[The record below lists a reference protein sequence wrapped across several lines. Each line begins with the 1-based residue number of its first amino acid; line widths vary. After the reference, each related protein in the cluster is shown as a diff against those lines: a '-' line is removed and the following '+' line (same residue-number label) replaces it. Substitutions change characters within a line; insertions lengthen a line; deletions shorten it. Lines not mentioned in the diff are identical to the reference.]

1 MIERLVDIETPDG
14 RMDAFVAHP
23 TGAPRPAVL
32 VFMDIWGLREELFE
46 IARGVARAGYY
57 CVVPNGYYRQGRVR
71 FEYRNERGEMRSLD
85 ALPADVQETVLTPMR
100 ALTDAMVVA
109 DTRSMLDFLAREP
122 VRPGAK
128 GVLGYCM
135 GGRHALLVA
144 GLYPDDVRAAASLHG
159 TRLVSDAVDSAH
171 LLADRFKG
179 EIYCGFAERDS
190 HAPPATIATL
200 AASLGGRDNV
210 RYHFEVH
217 PGTAHGYALP
227 DRDIHDRTATARDWE
242 NIFAM
247 FERQL
252 ARAALDRSLSRV

>member
-1 MIERLVDIETPDG
+1 MIEKLVDIETPAG

-23 TGAPRPAVL
+23 AGAPRPAVV

-46 IARGVARAGYY
+46 VARGVARAGYY
-57 CVVPNGYYRQGRVR
+57 CVVPNSYYRQGRVR

-85 ALPADVQETVLTPMR
+85 ALPADVQETVLAPLR

-122 VRPGAK
+122 VRPGGK

-135 GGRHALLVA
+135 GGRHALCVA
-144 GLYPDDVRAAASLHG
+144 GHHPDDFRAAASLHG
-159 TRLVSDAVDSAH
+159 TRLVSDAADSTH

-179 EIYCGFAERDS
+179 EIYCGFAERDP
-190 HAPPATIATL
+190 HAPPATIAML
-200 AASLGGRDNV
+200 AAALEGRRNV
-210 RYHFEVH
+210 RYHFAVH
-217 PGTAHGYALP
+217 SGTDHGYALP
-227 DRDIHDRTATARDWE
+227 DRDIYDRAATARDWKE
-242 NIFAM
+242 IFAM

-252 ARAALDRSLSRV
+252 APAALDRSSA